1 MSDTPSE
8 TAPMKPALTAEEWAR
23 RFHSIQC
30 YDSWSEEQSEKTGV
44 GEISA
49 DLDYLRLTSHQ
60 HSEIANF
67 SAPSD
72 RHALAALA
80 LYGQP
85 FGFTWDDV
93 ATLARHIDLS
103 DDLYADPALMSFIRR
118 LKALLPPEP
127 SDHKPT
133 VHRGGLADLPR
144 LFEEELNRK
153 L

>member
-85 FGFTWDDV
+85 FGFSWQDV
-93 ATLARHIDLS
+93 WNLRNV
-103 DDLYADPALMSFIRR
+103 PALEIHHIAD
-118 LKALLPPEP
+118 KIAALLPPEP
-127 SDHKPT
+127 
-133 VHRGGLADLPR
+133 R
-144 LFEEELNRK
+144 
-153 L
+153 